1 MGDPYTL
8 SYRITA
14 GWAVRANAVFQDEE
28 DTWIALTDDCW
39 VPTTALEASADGPNP
54 LATAG
59 DAGEA
64 DDLPRV
70 IHVEIDTPWE
80 DAFAPGFIALRD
92 KGMLAEF
99 EPSERVV
106 GLALSLDSLDRAAVG
121 MLLDAAGE
129 ASHRTLDRLRGLIYE
144 LQERYEDD
152 PVLGPLSEALL
163 DKDLL
168 DEE

>member
-1 MGDPYTL
+1 
-8 SYRITA
+8 
-14 GWAVRANAVFQDEE
+14 
-28 DTWIALTDDCW
+28 
-39 VPTTALEASADGPNP
+39 
-54 LATAG
+54 
-59 DAGEA
+59 
-64 DDLPRV
+64 
-70 IHVEIDTPWE
+70 
-80 DAFAPGFIALRD
+80 
-92 KGMLAEF
+92 MLAEF

-129 ASHRTLDRLRGLIYE
+129 ASHRTLDRLRGLLYE